1 MLIHQSTHLQ
11 LIPPSKK
18 IRQRFQIILGVD
30 VDSGVIIPPPLTF
43 VLSMNHSQSMVW
55 VANSEQAANNWT
67 GFLVAISQHE
77 QRLTMWMVWVAKPE

>member
-18 IRQRFQIILGVD
+18 IRQRFQIILGVGCVQWCD
-30 VDSGVIIPPPLTF
+30 YPTPLTC